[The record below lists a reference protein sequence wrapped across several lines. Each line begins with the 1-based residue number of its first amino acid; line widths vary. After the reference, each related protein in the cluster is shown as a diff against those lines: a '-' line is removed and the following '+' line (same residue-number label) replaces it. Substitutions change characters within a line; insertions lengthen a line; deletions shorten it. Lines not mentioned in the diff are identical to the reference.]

1 MRTKPSGIARIE
13 ASGGWSSELT
23 LLRFSPSLI
32 WEDPQQRPA
41 TFIGT
46 VTPIA
51 EIRNETEAVIATNIE
66 VEQPSPLPEQN
77 ETALSGEAFWQWLVR
92 NVQAQHLE
100 VNEPNARIHTVA
112 GSVFLVTPGIFKL
125 WLSTCGQNVPEEYWQ
140 GSTEEVPE
148 PESSPKTKKRPQH
161 LALRRCRP
169 TPLFTSEGI
178 SA

>member
-1 MRTKPSGIARIE
+1 MAGQQERCRCCARLVAVPGLDAVPQHNMRLFDEMQAHQLLIPCEDKAIWHCRIE

-66 VEQPSPLPEQN
+66 VEQPSS
-77 ETALSGEAFWQWLVR
+77 TRTKR
-92 NVQAQHLE
+92 NRTIRRSLLA
-100 VNEPNARIHTVA
+100 VA
-112 GSVFLVTPGIFKL
+112 G
-125 WLSTCGQNVPEEYWQ
+125 
-140 GSTEEVPE
+140 
-148 PESSPKTKKRPQH
+148 
-161 LALRRCRP
+161 A
-169 TPLFTSEGI
+169 
-178 SA
+178 